1 MKVTSRSVKLWSSP
15 PRGASPV
22 RRSGASAAAPCQRWR
37 DAPDTLW
44 PKLSEQLPARA
55 PSSRPGAS
63 AAPPPDTRASQRE
76 DCYCVSSLYTDVRLA
91 VIAMMSLSQIS

>member
-1 MKVTSRSVKLWSSP
+1 M
-15 PRGASPV
+15 